1 MRFLLTLPAIAKTKT
16 KIMTARHENNSIC
29 TKEYIAPSLQVIEI
43 VCEQAIMAASPGKP
57 GEDPDFID
65 WGEF

>member
-1 MRFLLTLPAIAKTKT
+1 
-16 KIMTARHENNSIC
+16 MTARHENNSIC
-29 TKEYIAPSLQVIEI
+29 AKEYIAPSLQVIEI
-43 VCEQAIMAASPGKP
+43 ACEQAIMAASPGKP